1 MGKIYKNRLKLLLM
15 CLTTVILSIFIL
27 ASLSGASEISE
38 NAIKMPIIM
47 YHSVLKD
54 KSSQNDYVISPDL
67 FESDL
72 KYFQE
77 NGYTTVTVNDLI
89 DYVFNNYYGQVH
101 ISLGMISKDSK
112 KILFNYLD
120 DKKGRVVVY
129 HTTSG
134 YPVPFNELYLLEISV
149 LKAFCL

>member
-54 KSSQNDYVISPDL
+54 KSSQNDYVISPD
-67 FESDL
+67 
-72 KYFQE
+72 
-77 NGYTTVTVNDLI
+77 
-89 DYVFNNYYGQVH
+89 
-101 ISLGMISKDSK
+101 
-112 KILFNYLD
+112 
-120 DKKGRVVVY
+120 
-129 HTTSG
+129 
-134 YPVPFNELYLLEISV
+134 
-149 LKAFCL
+149 

>member
-72 KYFQE
+72 KIFSGKRLYNR
-77 NGYTTVTVNDLI
+77 NG
-89 DYVFNNYYGQVH
+89 
-101 ISLGMISKDSK
+101 K
-112 KILFNYLD
+112 
-120 DKKGRVVVY
+120 
-129 HTTSG
+129 
-134 YPVPFNELYLLEISV
+134 
-149 LKAFCL
+149 

>member
-47 YHSVLKD
+47 YHSVLND

-72 KYFQE
+72 K
-77 NGYTTVTVNDLI
+77 
-89 DYVFNNYYGQVH
+89 
-101 ISLGMISKDSK
+101 
-112 KILFNYLD
+112 
-120 DKKGRVVVY
+120 
-129 HTTSG
+129 
-134 YPVPFNELYLLEISV
+134 
-149 LKAFCL
+149 

>member
-89 DYVFNNYYGQVH
+89 DYVY
-101 ISLGMISKDSK
+101 S
-112 KILFNYLD
+112 
-120 DKKGRVVVY
+120 DKALPTNV
-129 HTTSG
+129 
-134 YPVPFNELYLLEISV
+134 
-149 LKAFCL
+149 

>member
-77 NGYTTVTVNDLI
+77 NGYTTVICFSV
-89 DYVFNNYYGQVH
+89 V
-101 ISLGMISKDSK
+101 K
-112 KILFNYLD
+112 KIQRKSCNFTRC
-120 DKKGRVVVY
+120 KVQ
-129 HTTSG
+129 
-134 YPVPFNELYLLEISV
+134 
-149 LKAFCL
+149 